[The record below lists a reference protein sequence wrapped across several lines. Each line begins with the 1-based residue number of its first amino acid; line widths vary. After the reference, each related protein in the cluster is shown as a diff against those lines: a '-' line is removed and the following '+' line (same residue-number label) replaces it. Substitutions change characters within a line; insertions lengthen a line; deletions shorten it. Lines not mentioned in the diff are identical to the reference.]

1 MQPVGRMVCLTLAV
15 LVAACAAG
23 HKARPVNTAKVLD
36 TIKANEVRSNA
47 DWAAHDVARIVG
59 FFSPD
64 ASVILPG
71 APIMTG
77 TKALTDG
84 IGKTLEDPNF
94 ALTFASDRVYVAAS
108 GDLAVA
114 RGSYRQSGT
123 DPATGVAATTTG
135 TYVTVFRPQPDGSWK
150 GVWDIVT
157 PGPSTPAPPPAVAK

>member
-1 MQPVGRMVCLTLAV
+1 MKAATLVTLFAAAS
-15 LVAACAAG
+15 LAAACTG
-23 HKARPVNTAKVLD
+23 GRKMVNTAKIVD

-47 DWAAHDVARIVG
+47 DWAAHDVGRIVS

-71 APIMTG
+71 APVMTG

-84 IGKTLEDPNF
+84 IGKTLDDPNF
-94 ALTFASDRVYVAAS
+94 SLTYASDRVFVAAS

-114 RGSYRQSGT
+114 RGTYRQSGA
-123 DPATGVAATTTG
+123 DPASGKTVTTVG
-135 TYVTVFRPQPDGSWK
+135 AYVTVFRPQPDGSWK

-157 PGPSTPAPPPAVAK
+157 PGPAKAPAPAGK